1 MQNVE
6 RSVMEPGNTERPFGP
21 QLGLKGHI
29 LVERQAW
36 NKGNNCQMKEF
47 TLSKRKERERIC
59 LEKIK

>member
-1 MQNVE
+1 
-6 RSVMEPGNTERPFGP
+6 MEPGNTERPFGP